1 MFAAMFKKPVPDCP
15 IRAWSVESD
24 NGLVALTGVVYRPG
38 YVEAFADMRHDLGI
52 PKITVWRYTL
62 MLIGRFTKLGIP
74 ILALV
79 DPQYDSSK
87 YLEKLGFVYQG
98 VVDENKVYKLCL
110 KQG

>member
-1 MFAAMFKKPVPDCP
+1 
-15 IRAWSVESD
+15 
-24 NGLVALTGVVYRPG
+24 
-38 YVEAFADMRHDLGI
+38 MRHDLGI